1 MRLKQCYVSIV
12 FVVESFPGLTQ
23 PHISKGIFHISV
35 GAQAARVKII
45 AASASATELNPAFP
59 PLSLCLVQS
68 KFVGNSSLFTAHSS
82 AEIAKFSHGKQAGGK
97 ADEEK

>member
-1 MRLKQCYVSIV
+1 MRCCASIV

-59 PLSLCLVQS
+59 LSLSLCLVQS

>member
-1 MRLKQCYVSIV
+1 MRLMRCCASIV

-59 PLSLCLVQS
+59 LSLSVL
-68 KFVGNSSLFTAHSS
+68 FNLSL
-82 AEIAKFSHGKQAGGK
+82 
-97 ADEEK
+97 